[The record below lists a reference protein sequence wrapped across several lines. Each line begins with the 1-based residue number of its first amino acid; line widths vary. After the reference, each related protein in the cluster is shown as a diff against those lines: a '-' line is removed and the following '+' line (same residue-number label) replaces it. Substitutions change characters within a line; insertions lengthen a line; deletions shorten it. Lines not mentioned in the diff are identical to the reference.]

1 VYPIAGL
8 YRPGGGC
15 DRIPVGPRARGGLAA
30 FYWRRRFRGRR
41 PAPSSNG
48 CGSSVDEKDKPQPV
62 FAGFTKAQLQLLA
75 IGAVAMLLP
84 LLFIIII
91 FAINFGGLR

>member
-1 VYPIAGL
+1 V
-8 YRPGGGC
+8 
-15 DRIPVGPRARGGLAA
+15 DDNNKPR
-30 FYWRRRFRGRR
+30 
-41 PAPSSNG
+41 
-48 CGSSVDEKDKPQPV
+48 PV

-91 FAINFGGLR
+91 FVINFGGSR